1 MTRTVAWPS
10 GLRIEPPIQP
20 GDDSAAVMRSRIV
33 ASHSDSEP
41 SLTTTR
47 VITDSMSSAPL
58 VENAI
63 MQRGGQP
70 VDFAA
75 VPHERRDAG
84 PEGCGGLSQAHFV
97 EYGPNARAARRCR
110 ARTERVAA
118 CPSAFQLNAS
128 APGGGACLRVR
139 VR

>member
-58 VENAI
+58 VENADYAARRSA
-63 MQRGGQP
+63 RGR
-70 VDFAA
+70 AA
-75 VPHERRDAG
+75 VPHERRDAA
-84 PEGCGGLSQAHFV
+84 PGLRSADRAHFV
-97 EYGPNARAARRCR
+97 ESGHIWLRQAPAA
-110 ARTERVAA
+110 ES
-118 CPSAFQLNAS
+118 SAGEADDD
-128 APGGGACLRVR
+128 R
-139 VR
+139 

>member
-1 MTRTVAWPS
+1 MTRTVASPS

-58 VENAI
+58 VENA
-63 MQRGGQP
+63 
-70 VDFAA
+70 D
-75 VPHERRDAG
+75 
-84 PEGCGGLSQAHFV
+84 
-97 EYGPNARAARRCR
+97 YAARRSARGLGGCPTR
-110 ARTERVAA
+110 AQGRG
-118 CPSAFQLNAS
+118 P
-128 APGGGACLRVR
+128 APGGAVAARREQPVAESSVPLRSGSVMLAGLSIR
-139 VR
+139 LTLAAV